1 MATQYTTILK
11 LALPTQGELDGSW
24 GTTVNNNITSMVEEA
39 VAGRSVINTW
49 SSNSHTLTTA
59 NGTTAEARAAM
70 LSLTDTGDQLGSN
83 AATVIC
89 PAASKIYIVTNAVG
103 QAATLK
109 TASGTGIAIPN
120 GATMLL
126 FCDGTNVVE
135 GINNI
140 TGTLTTA
147 AITASGAVTTAALT
161 ASGILKTDNTTEA
174 TSTTDG
180 SLQTD
185 GGLSIVKDAV
195 FGDDVK
201 LLSDAAV
208 LSFGANSEVTLTHV
222 HDDGLLLNTDMQLQ
236 FRDSAI
242 NIRSDADG
250 DLDINADDEVE
261 INSTLIDIN
270 GNLDVSGT
278 GVIAGA
284 ITGAAITAS
293 GILKTDDTTEATST
307 TDGSLQTD
315 GGLSVA
321 KDAVFGDD
329 VKLLSDS
336 AVLNFGADSDTTLTH
351 TDGSGLTLNSTN
363 KIMFND
369 ASQFIQGSSG
379 TVLSLGATDEIDLTA
394 TTIDING
401 AVALNGAIT
410 GATDITLSGELDA
423 ATLDISGNAD
433 IDGTTN
439 LDAVDIDG
447 AVQIDSTV
455 TVGVDDTGYDV
466 KFFGATA
473 SRYMLWDES
482 ADTLLLPDNVKA
494 SFGTGSDLQIYHD
507 GSDSYIAD
515 GGTGDLKIGGATNV
529 KIQNPNGSE
538 VMGNFAQ
545 DGAVTLYHNNVVK
558 FATSANGASITGTLL
573 ATTASS
579 TINGSNQLDY
589 STNQNFVITLNG
601 NLTLANPADTEQVG
615 QAGVMVFIQDGTGS
629 RTLSLGSQY
638 KTAGDAGI
646 TLSTAAN
653 AVDIVPYFV
662 SAADTILVGAVQ
674 LALSGA

>member
-135 GINNI
+135 GINNV

-147 AITASGAVTTAALT
+147 AITASG
-161 ASGILKTDNTTEA
+161 IIKTDNTTEA

-208 LSFGANSEVTLTHV
+208 LSFGADSEVTLTHV
-222 HDDGLLLNTDMQLQ
+222 HNDGLLLNTDMQLQ

-284 ITGAAITAS
+284 VTTAALTAS

-336 AVLNFGADSDTTLTH
+336 AVLSFGADSDTTLTH

-447 AVQIDSTV
+447 AVQIDNTV

-473 SRYMLWDES
+473 SRYLLWDES
-482 ADTLLLPDNVKA
+482 ADNLLFPDNVKA
-494 SFGTGSDLQIYHD
+494 SYGTGSDLQIYHD
-507 GSDSYIAD
+507 GSDSYISD

-538 VMGNFAQ
+538 VMGVFTQ
-545 DGAVTLYHNNVVK
+545 DGAVDLYHNNVKKLETTAVG
-558 FATSANGASITGTLL
+558 ATVTGTLI
-573 ATTASS
+573 ATNYSN
-579 TINGSNQLDY
+579 TINGSNVFDFGAY
-589 STNQNFVITLNG
+589 QNFIVTLNG
-601 NLTLANPADTEQVG
+601 NLTLANPSTEQVG
-615 QAGVMVFIQDGTGS
+615 QSGIICCIQDGTGS
-629 RTLSLGSQY
+629 RTLSLGTDY
-638 KTAGDAGI
+638 ETAGGAGI

-653 AVDIVPYFV
+653 SVDIIPYFV
-662 SAADTILVGAVQ
+662 KASGSIQLGAVQ
-674 LALSGA
+674 LAFS

>member
-135 GINNI
+135 GINNV

-147 AITASGAVTTAALT
+147 AITASG
-161 ASGILKTDNTTEA
+161 IIKTDNTTEA

-208 LSFGANSEVTLTHV
+208 LSFGADSEVTLTHV
-222 HDDGLLLNTDMQLQ
+222 HNDGLLLNTDMQLQ

-284 ITGAAITAS
+284 VTTAALTAS

-336 AVLNFGADSDTTLTH
+336 AVLSFGADSDTTLTH

-447 AVQIDSTV
+447 AVQIDNTV

-482 ADTLLLPDNVKA
+482 ADSLLLSDNAKLLV
-494 SFGTGSDLQIYHD
+494 GTSGDLSIYHD
-507 GSDSYIAD
+507 ASNSYITD
-515 GGTGDLKIGGATNV
+515 VGTGLLKLTSDGTGINFQKGN
-529 KIQNPNGSE
+529 SE
-538 VMGNFAQ
+538 VMATMAT
-545 DGAVTLYHNNVVK
+545 DGAVSLYYDNATK
-558 FATSANGASITGTLL
+558 FATTSVGATVTGTLI
-573 ATTASS
+573 ATTS
-579 TINGSNQLDY
+579 TAGSQTGSVTLDFAA
-589 STNQNFVITLNG
+589 NQNFVLTFTG
-601 NLTLANPADTEQVG
+601 NVTLANPSTEQVG
-615 QAGVMVFIQDGTGS
+615 QSGIICCIQDGTGS
-629 RTLSLGSQY
+629 RTLSLGTDY
-638 KTAGDAGI
+638 ETAGGAGI

-653 AVDIVPYFV
+653 SVDIIPYFV
-662 SAADTILVGAVQ
+662 KASGSIQLGAVQ
-674 LALSGA
+674 LAFS

>member
-147 AITASGAVTTAALT
+147 AITASG
-161 ASGILKTDNTTEA
+161 IIKTDNTTEA

-208 LSFGANSEVTLTHV
+208 LSFGADSEVTLTHV
-222 HDDGLLLNTDMQLQ
+222 HNDGLLLNTDMQLQ

-336 AVLNFGADSDTTLTH
+336 AVLSFGADSDTTLTH

-447 AVQIDSTV
+447 AVQIDNTV

-482 ADTLLLPDNVKA
+482 ADSLLLSDNAKLLV
-494 SFGTGSDLQIYHD
+494 GTSGDLSIYHD
-507 GSDSYIAD
+507 ASNSYITD
-515 GGTGDLKIGGATNV
+515 VGTGLLKLTSDGTGINFQKGN
-529 KIQNPNGSE
+529 SE
-538 VMGNFAQ
+538 VMATMAT
-545 DGAVTLYHNNVVK
+545 DGAVSLYYDNATK
-558 FATSANGASITGTLL
+558 FATTSVGATVTGTLI
-573 ATTASS
+573 ATTS
-579 TINGSNQLDY
+579 TAGSQTGSVTLDFAA
-589 STNQNFVITLNG
+589 NQNFVLTFTG
-601 NLTLANPADTEQVG
+601 NVTLANPSTEQVG
-615 QAGVMVFIQDGTGS
+615 QSGIICCIQDGTGS
-629 RTLSLGSQY
+629 RTLSLGTDY
-638 KTAGDAGI
+638 ETAGGAGI

-653 AVDIVPYFV
+653 SVDIIPYFV
-662 SAADTILVGAVQ
+662 KASGSIQLGAVQ
-674 LALSGA
+674 LAFS

>member
-135 GINNI
+135 GINNV

-147 AITASGAVTTAALT
+147 AITASG
-161 ASGILKTDNTTEA
+161 IIKTDNTTEA

-208 LSFGANSEVTLTHV
+208 LSFGADSEVTLTHV
-222 HDDGLLLNTDMQLQ
+222 HNDGLLLNTDMQLQ

-284 ITGAAITAS
+284 VTTAALTVS

-336 AVLNFGADSDTTLTH
+336 AVLSFGADSDTTLTH

-447 AVQIDSTV
+447 AVQIDNTV

-473 SRYMLWDES
+473 SRYLLWDES
-482 ADTLLLPDNVKA
+482 ADNLLFPDNVKA
-494 SFGTGSDLQIYHD
+494 SYGTGSDLQIYHD
-507 GSDSYIAD
+507 GSDSYISD

-538 VMGNFAQ
+538 VMGVFTQ
-545 DGAVTLYHNNVVK
+545 DGAVDLYHNNVKKLETTAVG
-558 FATSANGASITGTLL
+558 ATVTGTLI
-573 ATTASS
+573 ATNYSN
-579 TINGSNQLDY
+579 TINGSNVFDFGAY
-589 STNQNFVITLNG
+589 QNFIVTLNG
-601 NLTLANPADTEQVG
+601 NLTLANPSTEQVG
-615 QAGVMVFIQDGTGS
+615 QSGIICCIQDGTGS
-629 RTLSLGSQY
+629 RTLSLGTDY
-638 KTAGDAGI
+638 ETAGGAGI

-653 AVDIVPYFV
+653 SVDIIPYFV
-662 SAADTILVGAVQ
+662 KASGSIQLGAVQ
-674 LALSGA
+674 LAFS

>member
-135 GINNI
+135 GINNV

-147 AITASGAVTTAALT
+147 AITASG
-161 ASGILKTDNTTEA
+161 IIKTDNTTEA

-208 LSFGANSEVTLTHV
+208 LSFGADSEVTLTHV
-222 HDDGLLLNTDMQLQ
+222 HNDGLLLNTDMQLQ

-270 GNLDVSGT
+270 GNLDVSVT

-284 ITGAAITAS
+284 VTTAALTAS

-336 AVLNFGADSDTTLTH
+336 AVLSFGADSDTTLTH

-410 GATDITLSGELDA
+410 GATDITLSGEHDA

-447 AVQIDSTV
+447 AVQIDNTV

-482 ADTLLLPDNVKA
+482 ADSLLLSDNAKLLV
-494 SFGTGSDLQIYHD
+494 GTSGDLSIYHD
-507 GSDSYIAD
+507 ASNSYITD
-515 GGTGDLKIGGATNV
+515 VGTGLLKLTSDGTGINFQKGN
-529 KIQNPNGSE
+529 SE
-538 VMGNFAQ
+538 VMATMAT
-545 DGAVTLYHNNVVK
+545 DGAVSLYYDNATK
-558 FATSANGASITGTLL
+558 FATTSVGATVTGTLI
-573 ATTASS
+573 ATTS
-579 TINGSNQLDY
+579 TAGSQTGSVTLDFAA
-589 STNQNFVITLNG
+589 NQNFVLTFTG
-601 NLTLANPADTEQVG
+601 HVTLANPSTEQVG
-615 QAGVMVFIQDGTGS
+615 QSGIICCIQDGTGS
-629 RTLSLGSQY
+629 RTLSLGTDY
-638 KTAGDAGI
+638 ETAGGAGI

-653 AVDIVPYFV
+653 SVDIIPYFV
-662 SAADTILVGAVQ
+662 KASGSIQLGAVQ
-674 LALSGA
+674 LAFS